1 MIDPIFERRVIQWA
15 RANRDNKCHTK
26 GATEV
31 FCESLAY
38 LYGEAEPMLD
48 ENGEE
53 IPIAPKEKRPER
65 MTIDRADVDL
75 LDRAY
80 RDRRLADL
88 AKQIIRLRY
97 IQGLSAIAIESRL
110 HMPRKSFKAN
120 LEIAM
125 KAFQIVVESTERAC
139 QREKKRIR

>member
-15 RANRDNKCHTK
+15 VANREGKQHRK

-53 IPIAPKEKRPER
+53 IPIAPREKRHER
-65 MTIDRADVDL
+65 IAIDHADVAL

-80 RDRRLADL
+80 RDRRLADFP
-88 AKQIIRLRY
+88 KQIIRLRY
-97 IQGLSAIAIESRL
+97 TQGLSAIAIEARL
-110 HMPRKSFKAN
+110 HMPRRSFKTN
-120 LEIAM
+120 LEIAL
-125 KAFQIVVESTERAC
+125 KAFQMVVESVERAC
-139 QREKKRIR
+139 RREKKLIR